1 MERAEGKRVNA
12 ILPLSK
18 FKAGL
23 GNTSSGEEVIS
34 MTDAML
40 GSNKDTNRTLEEELK
55 ASLVDGKL
63 PCAVAFKI
71 ARKLK
76 VTPRQVGEAAN
87 KLNIRIITCQ
97 LGCFP

>member
-1 MERAEGKRVNA
+1 MEGVEGKRVNA

-23 GNTSSGEEVIS
+23 GNTSSRKEVIS
-34 MTDAML
+34 MADTMHS
-40 GSNKDTNRTLEEELK
+40 SNKDMNRTLEEEVK

-71 ARKLK
+71 ARKLEVPPK
-76 VTPRQVGEAAN
+76 QVGEAAN
-87 KLNIRIITCQ
+87 RLNIKIASCQ

>member
-1 MERAEGKRVNA
+1 M
-12 ILPLSK
+12 
-18 FKAGL
+18 
-23 GNTSSGEEVIS
+23 
-34 MTDAML
+34 
-40 GSNKDTNRTLEEELK
+40 NRTLEDEIQ

-76 VTPRQVGEAAN
+76 VSPRKVGEAAN
-87 KLNIRIITCQ
+87 RLDIKIINCH